1 MYGGL
6 SWTPHSTETQEKHQG
21 TASPS
26 YQLCWLPMH
35 PSQLSPRTVSQD
47 AQGSVLF
54 VSTSIIFSQTVL
66 QRDIFDFLFLIICL
80 FSHQLFSNMLLG
92 KIDMVQAILRGI
104 TL

>member
-1 MYGGL
+1 
-6 SWTPHSTETQEKHQG
+6 
-21 TASPS
+21 
-26 YQLCWLPMH
+26 MH
-35 PSQLSPRTVSQD
+35 PSQLSPRTVTQD

-54 VSTSIIFSQTVL
+54 VSTFIFSQTVL